1 MVLAEE
7 ISRQSR
13 VDSIVWLVVVTL
25 IQIYDEKEQAHQGKD
40 TKCTV

>member
-25 IQIYDEKEQAHQGKD
+25 IQIYDEKEQAHQGKN
-40 TKCTV
+40 TECTV